1 MKISIDLIIKLRQAL
16 AWCALPI
23 RPAMAILTS
32 LITGGVL
39 FVPPAAAAKLRLSQS
54 NVGITAAPLW
64 VATSYGL
71 FKKYGLDIEPVYVRN
86 STIQMMALTTGEV
99 QLSHTGGAPTLNAV
113 AAGHDL
119 TVVATFGHGVYWD
132 IVSKPEIKAPEDL
145 RGKEL
150 GVTNIGGTTWIGAIL
165 GLEYFG
171 LNPERDRIK
180 LQSIGDQTV
189 LVQSLSSGRVDA
201 ILVEPSFS
209 RDLRKKGFRVLAE
222 LSKAKLPF
230 ASSGL
235 VVTRSYLQQQP
246 DTVEGVLK
254 VFLEA
259 TAFLH
264 KPANQGI
271 VMRMLSERLKISATT
286 AAKETLQDIDLLIA
300 RRPYPDADGLKN
312 IQRVMRQNPGVARV
326 RVEDIVDQRIYRK
339 LEHSGFIDALYK

>member
-1 MKISIDLIIKLRQAL
+1 MKIFTELALISR
-16 AWCALPI
+16 
-23 RPAMAILTS
+23 RPAPCSGSPRRAPLAALVI
-32 LITGGVL
+32 VL
-39 FVPPAAAAKLRLSQS
+39 VGWIFLPPAAEAAKLRLSQS

-71 FKKYGLDIEPVYVRN
+71 FKKYGLEVEPVYVRN

-99 QLSHTGGAPTLNAV
+99 QASHTGGAPTLNAV

-119 TVVATFGHGVYWD
+119 KIVATFGQGVYWD
-132 IVSKPEIKAPEDL
+132 IVSKPEIKTPEDL

-165 GLEYFG
+165 GLEHFG
-171 LNPERDRIK
+171 LSPERDRIK

-189 LVQSLSSGRVDA
+189 LVQALTSGRTDA

-246 DTVEGVLK
+246 ETVESVLK

-264 KPANQGI
+264 RPANRDL
-271 VMRMLSERLKISATT
+271 VLRMLSEKLKISATT
-286 AAKETLQDIDLLIA
+286 AAKETLQDIDTLIA
-300 RRPYPDADGLKN
+300 RRPYPDTAGLKN
-312 IQRVMRQNPGVARV
+312 IQRVMRQNPAVARV
-326 RVEDIVDQRIYRK
+326 RVEDVVDERIYRK
-339 LEHSGFIDALYK
+339 LEESRFIDRLYK